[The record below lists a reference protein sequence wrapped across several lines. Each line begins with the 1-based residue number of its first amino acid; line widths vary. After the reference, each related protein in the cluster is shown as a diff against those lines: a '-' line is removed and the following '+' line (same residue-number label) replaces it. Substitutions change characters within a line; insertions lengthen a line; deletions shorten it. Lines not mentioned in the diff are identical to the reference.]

1 MAICDLARSDMAEA
15 LEDAF
20 RYDRLVLAS
29 PTYDGGVFPYM
40 ETFIN
45 RLKSKNFQNRKVGF
59 IENGSW
65 APMAAKK
72 MYEEMAAL
80 KDMTLI
86 EDKVT
91 IKSAVKKSD
100 IAQLEKLADA
110 LLA

>member
-1 MAICDLARSDMAEA
+1 MADLARDDMAEA
-15 LEDAF
+15 VEDAF

-29 PTYDGGVFPYM
+29 PTYDGGMFPYM

-65 APMAAKK
+65 APMAGKK
-72 MYEEMAAL
+72 MMDEISTL
-80 KDMTLI
+80 KNINVI

-91 IKSAVKKSD
+91 IKSAVKD
-100 IAQLEKLADA
+100 GDVVQLERLADA
-110 LLA
+110 LVS